1 MILQIRTKYSII
13 TDRWYPNITSRT
25 GHKKEHLFEEMD
37 ENHDKMIAPNEFDKD
52 LN

>member
-1 MILQIRTKYSII
+1 M
-13 TDRWYPNITSRT
+13 

>member
-1 MILQIRTKYSII
+1 MLHIQTKYFIV
-13 TDRWYPNITSRT
+13 TDKWYPNITSSM